1 MTAEIEPLLALEL
14 LIRNSIRA
22 WSKLVVEWTKEL
34 FDQSV
39 SILTVKVVLTLV
51 PTTVISDRW
60 TSFKVEE
67 K

>member
-1 MTAEIEPLLALEL
+1 MTAKIEPLLALEL

-22 WSKLVVEWTKEL
+22 WSELVVEWTKEL

-39 SILTVKVVLTLV
+39 SILAVKVVLALI
-51 PTTVISDRW
+51 PAAVISDGW